1 MAIFFPFVI
10 SRNSI
15 QNTYRQFTQSDIK
28 GMLNFLRWMNF
39 FTTLTVAVFLVLSL
53 FSTIMSFNLNKL
65 LLTSYCLLFNSILCL
80 YELHMKKLGDRL
92 RRNYGFLFTY
102 IGRSVFIFLF
112 VLIFLLIC
120 SVGTIMM
127 ALEGFYSILALVVF
141 GVALLNV
148 IVTVLHPSFRKGDI
162 SLLDDPSGSY
172 TAGDNECFVDL
183 SDD

>member
-1 MAIFFPFVI
+1 
-10 SRNSI
+10 
-15 QNTYRQFTQSDIK
+15 
-28 GMLNFLRWMNF
+28 
-39 FTTLTVAVFLVLSL
+39 
-53 FSTIMSFNLNKL
+53 
-65 LLTSYCLLFNSILCL
+65 
-80 YELHMKKLGDRL
+80 MKKLGDRL

-148 IVTVLHPSFRKGDI
+148 IVTVLHPSFRRGDI